1 MKCRLRPTQQKD
13 NSMKDMADIM
23 RQAQEMQAKIAKAQE
38 KAEAIE
44 ADGIA
49 GAGLVKMTLKGK
61 GEMVSLEI
69 DPSLLCDDAE
79 ILEDLIK
86 AAHNEA
92 RRNLERAA
100 EAAMKEATASLGG
113 MIPGFKMPF

>member
-1 MKCRLRPTQQKD
+1 MK
-13 NSMKDMADIM
+13 NMADIM
-23 RQAQEMQAKIAKAQE
+23 RQAQEMQTKIAEAQE
-38 KAEAIE
+38 KVEQVE
-44 ADGIA
+44 ADGVA

-69 DPSLLCDDAE
+69 DPSLMSDDAD

-92 RRNLERAA
+92 RKGLEVAT
-100 EAAMKEATASLGG
+100 EKAMQEATSGFGG
-113 MIPGFKMPF
+113 MMPGFKMPF

>member
-1 MKCRLRPTQQKD
+1 MK
-13 NSMKDMADIM
+13 NMADIM
-23 RQAQEMQAKIAKAQE
+23 RQAQEMQAKIAEAQE
-38 KAEAIE
+38 KVEQVE
-44 ADGIA
+44 ADGVA

-69 DPSLLCDDAE
+69 DPSLMNDEAE

-92 RRNLERAA
+92 RKGLEVAT
-100 EAAMKEATASLGG
+100 EKAMKDATAGFGG
-113 MIPGFKMPF
+113 MMPGFKMPF

>member
-1 MKCRLRPTQQKD
+1 MK
-13 NSMKDMADIM
+13 NMADIM
-23 RQAQEMQAKIAKAQE
+23 RQAQEMQAKIAQAQE
-38 KAEAIE
+38 KAEAVE
-44 ADGIA
+44 ADGVA

-69 DPSLLCDDAE
+69 DPSLMGDDAE

-92 RRNLERAA
+92 RRSLEAA
-100 EAAMKEATASLGG
+100 SEAAMKEATAGLGG
-113 MIPGFKMPF
+113 MMPGFKMPF